1 MSLGRWWRA
10 RRARLRQLWVVGAI
24 AACAVTAGSAMG
36 YFESLQ
42 VRALD
47 LLMYLQSP
55 RQPGT
60 IVIVAV
66 DDAAFDA
73 LGRRQPIPRD
83 YLARVLRGVGRAAAA
98 TVGFDISFP
107 TAGPAAE
114 DPAAA
119 PALADFH
126 GQPLPQSL
134 CA

>member
-1 MSLGRWWRA
+1 
-10 RRARLRQLWVVGAI
+10 
-24 AACAVTAGSAMG
+24 MG

-83 YLARVLRGVGRAAAA
+83 YLARVLRGVGRAGAA
-98 TVGFDISFP
+98 TVGFDVSFRTP
-107 TAGPAAE
+107 RPAAE
-114 DPAAA
+114 AA
-119 PALADFH
+119 PLARARAEFTEQGSH
-126 GQPLPQSL
+126 RLRG
-134 CA
+134 ARRA